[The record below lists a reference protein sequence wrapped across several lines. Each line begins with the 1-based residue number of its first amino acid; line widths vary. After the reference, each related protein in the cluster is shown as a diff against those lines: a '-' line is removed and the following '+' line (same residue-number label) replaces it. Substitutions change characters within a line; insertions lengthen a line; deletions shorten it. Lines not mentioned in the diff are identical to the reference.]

1 MPGVGRMR
9 VPQEQQQWWS
19 QSECEP
25 SLSHCHC
32 WASLVVQMVKNLPTT
47 WETWVQ
53 SLGWEDFPGEG
64 HGDPLQY
71 SFLENPCGQRS
82 LAGYSLWSCKELETV
97 ERLSTNTVTQEKHS
111 SLRFRNYDFNS
122 YSELAYKS
130 LT

>member
-1 MPGVGRMR
+1 MHNR
-9 VPQEQQQWWS
+9 
-19 QSECEP
+19 
-25 SLSHCHC
+25 
-32 WASLVVQMVKNLPTT
+32 KNDEKFLGGSDGKEFTCNE
-47 WETWVQ
+47 ETWAQ